1 VLTREIWL
9 LVLGAVSLRLPAG
22 DFCLTLMSP
31 ASRRFFLL
39 LLLLLLFVWPEIAL
53 LPDDYFWL
61 AIAARMPHIVM
72 IASGSG

>member
-1 VLTREIWL
+1 MLTREIWL
-9 LVLGAVSLRLPAG
+9 LVLGVFVSLRLTAG

-31 ASRRFFLL
+31 ASRLLL